1 MNLISED
8 EALAILRSLKL
19 LLLALWL
26 GAALFFS
33 AVVAPTSFAVLRSL
47 QLPNASEIAGTIVSR
62 SLGFINRSGF
72 IIGLLLL
79 IALCLSR
86 KAYGK
91 ALFLLELLSL
101 IVIVVGTGAGQWIIA
116 SRMLA
121 LRATMR
127 LPIDQVPVDDPRRME
142 FNALHAYSVTALG
155 IVMIAALVA
164 FFAEARRARQP

>member
-1 MNLISED
+1 
-8 EALAILRSLKL
+8 LAILSSLRL

-33 AVVAPTSFAVLRSL
+33 VVVAPTSFAVLRSF

-72 IIGLLLL
+72 IVGLTLL
-79 IALCLSR
+79 ITLFFCR
-86 KAYGK
+86 KAYSK

-101 IVIVVGTGAGQWIIA
+101 TIVVVSAGVGQWIIA

-121 LRATMR
+121 LRAAMR
-127 LPIDQVPVDDPRRME
+127 LPIDQVALDDPRRMA
-142 FNALHAYSVTALG
+142 FNTLHAYSVTALG
-155 IVMIAALVA
+155 IAMIATLVA
-164 FFAEARRARQP
+164 FFVAFFAVGRRARLT